1 MNTVIKKFSELS
13 TEEIYNILKLRSEV
27 FVVEQNCVYQDI
39 DEKDQKAIHLF
50 IEKNNEIIAY
60 TRIFKKG
67 DYYEEN
73 PSIGRVVVS
82 KKERGKNL
90 GKEIMLNSIEFIK
103 KELEGRK
110 IELSAQKYLD
120 KFYRDLDFYS
130 EGEDYLED
138 GIPHQRMF
146 YNLIRND

>member
-1 MNTVIKKFSELS
+1 MNSVIKKFSKLS

-39 DEKDQKAIHLF
+39 DEKDKKATHLF

-67 DYYEEN
+67 YYYEEN

-82 KKERGKNL
+82 KKERGKKL

-120 KFYRDLDFYS
+120 KFYKDLDFYS

-146 YNLIRND
+146 YDLV

>member
-13 TEEIYNILKLRSEV
+13 TEEIYNILKLRAEV

-39 DEKDQKAIHLF
+39 DEKDKKATHLF

-120 KFYRDLDFYS
+120 KFYKDLDFYS

-146 YNLIRND
+146 YNLI

>member
-39 DEKDQKAIHLF
+39 DEKDKKATHLF

-82 KKERGKNL
+82 KKERGKNF

-103 KELEGRK
+103 KELKGRK

-120 KFYRDLDFYS
+120 KFYKDLDFYS

-146 YNLIRND
+146 YDLVRNN